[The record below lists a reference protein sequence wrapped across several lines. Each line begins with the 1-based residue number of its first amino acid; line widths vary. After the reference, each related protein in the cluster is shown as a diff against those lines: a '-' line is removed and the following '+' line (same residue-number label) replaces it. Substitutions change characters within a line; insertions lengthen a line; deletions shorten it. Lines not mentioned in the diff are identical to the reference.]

1 MGDRP
6 KGREDGLTAG
16 RAGVGREG
24 RSEQQAS
31 QGGPG
36 ELHDAG
42 RVRGSGGASGAGSGD
57 QKPQSPSGV

>member
-6 KGREDGLTAG
+6 TGREDGLTAG

-24 RSEQQAS
+24 RGEQQAS

-42 RVRGSGGASGAGSGD
+42 RVRESGGASGAGPGD
-57 QKPQSPSGV
+57 QNLQPPAGV

>member
-24 RSEQQAS
+24 RGEQQDG
-31 QGGPG
+31 QGGPA

-42 RVRGSGGASGAGSGD
+42 RVRGSGGASGAGPGD
-57 QKPQSPSGV
+57 QKLQPPDGV